1 MRIIGGT
8 YKGRVLQVP
17 VKLPV
22 RPTTDFAREAL
33 FNILQN
39 QFYFPEVS
47 LLDLFSGTGAISL
60 EMASRGCTDIISVDK
75 HSGCVQFIQ
84 KTVDTWKLKGF
95 KAIKDDV
102 FRFIDHCR
110 SSFDIV
116 FADPPY
122 ALPNLAELPDIILTK
137 KLVHNGGWL
146 ILEHG
151 PNHSFEQHPFFIQHR
166 RYGNVNFSIFQPET
180 PIS

>member
-8 YKGRVLQVP
+8 HKGRVLQVP
-17 VKLPV
+17 AKLPV

-39 QFYFPEVS
+39 QFYIPDVS

-60 EMASRGCTDIISVDK
+60 EMASRGCTDITSVDK
-75 HSGCVQFIQ
+75 HPDCVQFIR
-84 KTVDTWKLKGF
+84 KTADTWKLKGF
-95 KAIKDDV
+95 KAIKEDV
-102 FRFIDHCR
+102 FRFIDQC
-110 SSFDIV
+110 SYNFDIV

-122 ALPNLAELPDIILTK
+122 ALPNLADLPNLILKK
-137 KLVHNGGWL
+137 KLVRAGGWL

-151 PNHSFEQHPFFIQHR
+151 QDHSFEQHPFFMQHR

-180 PIS
+180 STS